1 MGTDRIN
8 TSKNQIMVLLLCGLM
23 LLWIYGRNIAKINT
37 VWELGDE
44 ASYLWNTAYF
54 LQMNWDEVG
63 AAYPYSGYGYSLI
76 LIPVFLL
83 CKSGVSLIR
92 GACIVNIVCLFLIY
106 ILHISILRKV
116 SKNSNSILLPMFAFI
131 SCCTPYLASNVYK
144 VLAEVFLSFWYS
156 LIILIFLYA
165 VSTKKKALYFLL
177 GSCSAFMLMIHTR
190 AVMVFISLCLFFL
203 LLSIKKGKEEIYY
216 FIFFLIGFIGL
227 VFILYLIKNNIV
239 QQRVFLNKLI
249 FNNHSNEG
257 NLLTL
262 TYILNRLKD
271 LFAIENI
278 ADYMACFLGKVL
290 YVIWATA
297 ALIPFYF
304 IGIVQKTFSFF
315 KTEEACK
322 DDYEYSAF
330 IVGLFVMINIL
341 VTLVA
346 CTVNGPGS
354 DVRYTFYGRYFEYAL
369 PILICM
375 SIDHFVRE
383 KLSLKMILFFI
394 MVYSVMGVFVLDRQL
409 HYLQNQEFWIDT
421 NRLSALTKLITKC
434 ETLPQLIY
442 SIILFCILLMGIYVV
457 IAFDSYSRLL
467 VVPLVGIILWMNSS
481 LCIEEIVSI
490 NEKSLGDTEIA
501 EYILAKNDENAV
513 YMVDD
518 NSYKYPYYYSRI
530 QILLKDINIQ
540 VINPDDMDAVEDGSY
555 VVAYTSTDLKDTI
568 LKEYDFLKEGH
579 AFLLYQK

>member
-92 GACIVNIVCLFLIY
+92 GACIVNIVCLFLMY

-203 LLSIKKGKEEIYY
+203 LLSIKKGKEKIYY

-227 VFILYLIKNNIV
+227 VFILYLIKYNIV
-239 QQRVFLNKLI
+239 QQRAFLNKLI
-249 FNNHSNEG
+249 FDNHSNEG

-271 LFAIENI
+271 LFVINNI
-278 ADYMACFLGKVL
+278 ANYMACFLGKVL

-304 IGIVQKTFSFF
+304 IKIVQKILSFF
-315 KTEEACK
+315 KTEEAFK
-322 DDYEYSAF
+322 DNDEYTVF
-330 IVGLFVMINIL
+330 VVELFVMINLL

-354 DVRYTFYGRYFEYAL
+354 DVRYTFYGRYYEYVL

-375 SIDHFVRE
+375 SINHFVRE
-383 KLSLKMILFFI
+383 KLSLKMTLVFMI
-394 MVYSVMGVFVLDRQL
+394 VYSVMGVFVLDRQL

-442 SIILFCILLMGIYVV
+442 SIILFCILLMGVYVV
-457 IAFDSYSRLL
+457 ISFDSYSRLL

-481 LCIEEIVSI
+481 LCIEEIISI

-501 EYILAKNDENAV
+501 EYILEKDDENAV

-518 NSYKYPYYYSRI
+518 NSYKYPYYYSRM
-530 QILLKDINIQ
+530 QILLKDIHLQ
-540 VINPDDMDAVEDGSY
+540 VITQDDMDAVKDESY
-555 VVAYTSTDLKDTI
+555 VVVYTSTDLKDTI
-568 LKEYDFLKEGH
+568 LKEYNFLKEGH